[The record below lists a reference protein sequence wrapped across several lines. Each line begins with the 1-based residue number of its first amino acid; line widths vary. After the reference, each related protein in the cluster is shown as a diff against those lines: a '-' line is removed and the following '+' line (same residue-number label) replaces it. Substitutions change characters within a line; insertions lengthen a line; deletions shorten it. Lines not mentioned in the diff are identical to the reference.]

1 VDRWV
6 EVDIDWFGD
15 PPWDHSTV
23 EFVRR
28 VRPLLASADGLQG
41 VCLNVGFLADIVTE
55 WTGRPEQRLPL
66 RSRRFARWAALTY
79 EDLRAF
85 LARLREAGGDEGLR
99 LSLGILVAGLGEVVA
114 PPVTGSMYDLFT
126 HWYER
131 HPELYP
137 LDISPLPGPDL
148 DPRVPM
154 HADDYPYA
162 TRPQGISEAEP
173 FPEFFGQQWGAL
185 ASFLALDLIHL
196 RDGFLGPLLY
206 TRVGPYGTVASGDPE
221 ENRSWTDAVRRLFRA
236 CKEARPQSMVMAY
249 SSGISG
255 TAEWSVGCVDVEAVV
270 ADGALDIFIDQTWGG
285 AWQDW
290 WDDTWKGWT
299 FQLAYLLGHGVA
311 IRGAN
316 TRRHVPC
323 RHYGLVE
330 TWDGWEPW
338 DTLRD
343 TPGKLEWG
351 AWAFAHAA
359 VIGPA
364 GRPLVPDGMYVS
376 WMNDWNG
383 RLIGAPEVETLAHH
397 LDAAAA
403 SAAAIEE
410 VYGPLLVLD
419 REGLLAKTAADPA
432 SNASEW
438 VEDHAAMAMKWGAP
452 ILAAT
457 RPEWLPHGWPEGAL
471 WQLPGESSVPS
482 ARRLDGPLVVSG
494 RADRVP
500 AALLADAGI
509 EPTGELRAGGYR
521 LGRPTSPDLPLE
533 ERVHLPEHAPVSLAP
548 GSWVGYDSADGPLL
562 AGVWDVES
570 EAAGPS
576 TGPEPSEPGHR
587 RRGGMIH
594 GGRYHWQPPD
604 LADPSNPLVPHSQI
618 GTVSPYV
625 EAARVLGRGA
635 ARAGGL
641 HVEPV
646 AVHEPVAVS
655 CWRSGGALHVLLGNL
670 ESGWMGDARFPRH
683 VRLRIP
689 AARAGLDP
697 AVPIV
702 AVPVNV
708 VEEPLPVPVDAAGV
722 LHLDLTVGPAACLVV
737 RLGTR
742 T

>member
-1 VDRWV
+1 
-6 EVDIDWFGD
+6 
-15 PPWDHSTV
+15 
-23 EFVRR
+23 
-28 VRPLLASADGLQG
+28 
-41 VCLNVGFLADIVTE
+41 
-55 WTGRPEQRLPL
+55 
-66 RSRRFARWAALTY
+66 
-79 EDLRAF
+79 
-85 LARLREAGGDEGLR
+85 
-99 LSLGILVAGLGEVVA
+99 
-114 PPVTGSMYDLFT
+114 
-126 HWYER
+126 
-131 HPELYP
+131 
-137 LDISPLPGPDL
+137 
-148 DPRVPM
+148 
-154 HADDYPYA
+154 
-162 TRPQGISEAEP
+162 
-173 FPEFFGQQWGAL
+173 
-185 ASFLALDLIHL
+185 
-196 RDGFLGPLLY
+196 
-206 TRVGPYGTVASGDPE
+206 
-221 ENRSWTDAVRRLFRA
+221 
-236 CKEARPQSMVMAY
+236 
-249 SSGISG
+249 
-255 TAEWSVGCVDVEAVV
+255 
-270 ADGALDIFIDQTWGG
+270 
-285 AWQDW
+285 
-290 WDDTWKGWT
+290 
-299 FQLAYLLGHGVA
+299 
-311 IRGAN
+311 
-316 TRRHVPC
+316 
-323 RHYGLVE
+323 
-330 TWDGWEPW
+330 
-338 DTLRD
+338 
-343 TPGKLEWG
+343 
-351 AWAFAHAA
+351 
-359 VIGPA
+359 
-364 GRPLVPDGMYVS
+364 MYVS

-419 REGLLAKTAADPA
+419 REGLLAKAAVDPA

-438 VEDHAAMAMKWGAP
+438 VEDHAAMVMKWGAP

-457 RPEWLPHGWPEGAL
+457 RPEWLPHGRLEGAL

-548 GSWVGYDSADGPLL
+548 GFWVGYDSADGPLL
-562 AGVWDVES
+562 AGVSDVDS

-587 RRGGMIH
+587 PPGGMIH

-604 LADPSNPLVPHSQI
+604 LADPGNPLVPHSQI

-646 AVHEPVAVS
+646 AMHEPVAVS

-670 ESGWMGDARFPRH
+670 ESGWMGDARFPRP

-697 AVPIV
+697 DVPIV

-708 VEEPLPVPVDAAGV
+708 AGEPLPVPVDAAGV

-737 RLGTR
+737 RLETR

>member
-1 VDRWV
+1 MDRWV
-6 EVDIDWFGD
+6 EIDIDWFGD
-15 PPWDHSTV
+15 PPWDRSTV
-23 EFVRR
+23 EFARR

-41 VCLNVGFLADIVTE
+41 ICLNIGFLADIVTE
-55 WTGRPEQRLPL
+55 WTGQPGQRLPL

-85 LARLREAGGDEGLR
+85 LAGLRSSGTDEGLH
-99 LSLGILVAGLGEVVA
+99 LSVGILVAGLGEVVA

-162 TRPQGISEAEP
+162 TRPDGISEGEP
-173 FPEFFGQQWGAL
+173 FPEFFGAQWGSL
-185 ASFLALDLIHL
+185 ADYLGLDLIHL

-206 TRVGPYGTVASGDPE
+206 TRVGPYGTVAAADPD
-221 ENRSWTDAVRRLFRA
+221 ENRTWTDAVRRLFRA
-236 CKEARPQSMVMAY
+236 CKEARPEGLVMAY

-255 TAEWSVGCVDVEAVV
+255 TAEWSVGCVDVEAVI

-299 FQLAYLLGHGVA
+299 FQLSYLLGHGVA

-316 TRRHVPC
+316 TRRSLPC

-351 AWAFAHAA
+351 VWAFAHAA

-364 GRPLVPDGMYVS
+364 DRPMVPDGMYIS

-383 RLIGAPEVETLAHH
+383 RLIGEPEVATLARH
-397 LDAAAA
+397 LDAAAS
-403 SAAAIEE
+403 SAGAIEAA
-410 VYGPLLVLD
+410 YGPLLVLD
-419 REGLLAKTAADPA
+419 REGLLAKAADDPA

-438 VEDHAAMAMKWGAP
+438 VEDHAGMAMKWGAP
-452 ILAAT
+452 IIAAT
-457 RPEWLPHGWPEGAL
+457 RPEWLPDEWPEGAL
-471 WQLPGESSVPS
+471 WQLPGDDAVRA
-482 ARRLDGPLVVSG
+482 ARQLGGPLVVTG

-500 AALLADAGI
+500 RALLAEAGV
-509 EPTGELRAGGYR
+509 EPTGERRPAGYR
-521 LGRPTSPDLPLE
+521 LGRPTSPDLPIE
-533 ERVHLPEHAPVSLAP
+533 ERIHLPDRAPVGLAADTL
-548 GSWVGYDSADGPLL
+548 VAYDSADGPLL
-562 AGVWDVES
+562 AGRSGDS
-570 EAAGPS
+570 G
-576 TGPEPSEPGHR
+576 TGS
-587 RRGGMIH
+587 
-594 GGRYHWQPPD
+594 RYHWQPPD
-604 LADPSNPLVPHSQI
+604 LADPGNPLVPHSQI
-618 GTVSPYV
+618 GSVSPYV
-625 EAARVLGRGA
+625 EAARVLARGA

-641 HVEPV
+641 YVEPV

-670 ESGWMGDARFPRH
+670 ESGWMGDARFPRQ

-689 AARAGLDP
+689 AARVGLDP
-697 AVPIV
+697 TVPIV

-708 VEEPLPVPVDAAGV
+708 EGRPLPVPVDPTSGM
-722 LHLDLTVGPAACLVV
+722 LHLDLTVGPASCLVV
-737 RLGTR
+737 RLEVR
-742 T
+742 P